1 MTVSRRCDQVTRTPE
16 GTLLRCAAT
25 MVPALAL
32 STRLIRARKLWNTND
47 GAITADRLLIHG
59 RRWASSVWRAYC
71 NSINTAL
78 VNL

>member
-32 STRLIRARKLWNTND
+32 SARLIRAGKLWNTNG
-47 GAITADRLLIHG
+47 GAISGDRL
-59 RRWASSVWRAYC
+59 VTRA
-71 NSINTAL
+71 AVGL
-78 VNL
+78 

>member
-47 GAITADRLLIHG
+47 GAITADRL
-59 RRWASSVWRAYC
+59 ADTRA
-71 NSINTAL
+71 AVGL
-78 VNL
+78 

>member
-32 STRLIRARKLWNTND
+32 SPTLISARKLWNTRD
-47 GAITADRLLIHG
+47 GAKAATGQPDFLVEGGMIDRD
-59 RRWASSVWRAYC
+59 R
-71 NSINTAL
+71 
-78 VNL
+78 